1 MKKFDFLFSQFDEKV
16 SEVFKQGKDSTWF
29 LLYKDH
35 SVGPEKPGTGLLQ
48 SLRKRQWY
56 FKKNWIIVDLQC
68 CINFSCSLYLWIR
81 ASNTP
86 AGLWEWNV
94 IEPNR

>member
-68 CINFSCSLYLWIR
+68 CINFSCTAKWLIYINVYIDMFFYILFHY
-81 ASNTP
+81 
-86 AGLWEWNV
+86 GLS
-94 IEPNR
+94 

>member
-35 SVGPEKPGTGLLQ
+35 WVGPEKPGTGAIAESQKETVVL
-48 SLRKRQWY
+48 
-56 FKKNWIIVDLQC
+56 
-68 CINFSCSLYLWIR
+68 
-81 ASNTP
+81 
-86 AGLWEWNV
+86 
-94 IEPNR
+94 